1 MANDFLLVFYI
12 YIFFSSSSFL
22 SSMSLIF
29 FSLSLRYH
37 YQQSPSYSAHKKAWF
52 DISVSELKAYLSLWL
67 LMGIVP
73 RPELKWYWST
83 DPQHVMPVF
92 SETMT
97 KDRFEAITGCL
108 HAADNSGKHAAGD
121 QLWKL
126 RPVIDLISLQF
137 LAVYSPP
144 RRITVDES
152 LWRFHNQAC
161 SRVKVYKLLV
171 AHGPAEVYVCAFRIY
186 MGQDKGELPAS

>member
-1 MANDFLLVFYI
+1 
-12 YIFFSSSSFL
+12 
-22 SSMSLIF
+22 MSLIF